1 MKKVFSNQKQNQ
13 QNMNVKD
20 DEIEDLLL
28 ILTIKLH
35 KKEVFH

>member
-1 MKKVFSNQKQNQ
+1 MRKVFSNQKQNQ

>member
-35 KKEVFH
+35 KKEDFH

>member
-20 DEIEDLLL
+20 DEIEHLLL